1 MFSTGYVV
9 VQMAYQNL
17 GTITMQF
24 RRVDIMP
31 NIYYVYAREY
41 IAWRSI
47 FCLSRCYNRV
57 GLEREV
63 VIMKVLTKNTK
74 SLTLINYL
82 ESTSL

>member
-9 VQMAYQNL
+9 VQMVYQNL

-31 NIYYVYAREY
+31 NFLTFMLREY

-47 FCLSRCYNRV
+47 FCLSGCYNRV
-57 GLEREV
+57 GREREV
-63 VIMKVLTKNTK
+63 VIMKVLTKNTE
-74 SLTLINYL
+74 SLT
-82 ESTSL
+82 